1 MLKSK
6 QINYNG
12 ELDGFHVHKTVEI
25 RAPYGNYVSVT
36 VEDFNIGNKTIEMGG
51 KEDDDLCGY
60 GSIFIF
66 AGQGSINQM
75 IKVVEFCGSKDSP
88 IIDYQNKNYL
98 GIQGKNFF
106 KFLRFRWSLV
116 LKFKIIQNCSN
127 FISQNFVSLFTFEN
141 SNSSQGGS
149 TPATYSTFQHGF
161 I

>member
-98 GIQGKNFF
+98 GIQGENFSEF
-106 KFLRFRWSLV
+106 SRFLRFRRSIQIRSKTRYYKSHLWMAELRHYSEITEIFRNFE
-116 LKFKIIQNCSN
+116 KFSDH
-127 FISQNFVSLFTFEN
+127 FVHD
-141 SNSSQGGS
+141 Q
-149 TPATYSTFQHGF
+149 
-161 I
+161 

>member
-1 MLKSK
+1 MLKSKK

-98 GIQGKNFF
+98 GIQGKNL
-106 KFLRFRWSLV
+106 LRFLSALNTV
-116 LKFKIIQNCSN
+116 LFCNPRDQK
-127 FISQNFVSLFTFEN
+127 
-141 SNSSQGGS
+141 SSFGYFC
-149 TPATYSTFQHGF
+149 T
-161 I
+161 

>member
-1 MLKSK
+1 MGNVKIKK

-98 GIQGKNFF
+98 GIQGKNLP
-106 KFLRFRWSLV
+106 KF
-116 LKFKIIQNCSN
+116 
-127 FISQNFVSLFTFEN
+127 
-141 SNSSQGGS
+141 
-149 TPATYSTFQHGF
+149 
-161 I
+161 

>member
-36 VEDFNIGNKTIEMGG
+36 VEDFNIGNKTIQMGG

-98 GIQGKNFF
+98 GIQGKFF
-106 KFLRFRWSLV
+106 FQN
-116 LKFKIIQNCSN
+116 FKIPVESRFEIQDFQEAILYNYFRSGP
-127 FISQNFVSLFTFEN
+127 IGN

-149 TPATYSTFQHGF
+149 TLTTY
-161 I
+161 

>member
-1 MLKSK
+1 MVLTQFHFEFEFQHVTFYSTLKKPHQIQVHPLLNSLQILPYQMLKSK

-98 GIQGKNFF
+98 GIQGKNFS
-106 KFLRFRWSLV
+106 KFLRFR
-116 LKFKIIQNCSN
+116 
-127 FISQNFVSLFTFEN
+127 
-141 SNSSQGGS
+141 
-149 TPATYSTFQHGF
+149 
-161 I
+161 